1 MNEIMK
7 KQLVFTIL
15 AAFLTFTS
23 VHAQPH
29 KKAIN
34 EKLEKYRAEKISF
47 LTSKLDLTP
56 AEAQE
61 FWPVY
66 NQLEKERWEA
76 QKMRREMEE
85 KIRLAE
91 DDMTKT
97 EITRLTREYAGS
109 LQKEANMLVEYNEK
123 FLKIL
128 PPEKVLNLYKSE
140 NEFRMYMIKKF
151 RDHRKSDRD

>member
-1 MNEIMK
+1 MK
-7 KQLVFTIL
+7 QMVFTIL
-15 AAFLTFTS
+15 TALLTATF
-23 VHAQPH
+23 VHAQSH
-29 KKAIN
+29 KKDIS
-34 EKLEKYRAEKISF
+34 ERLERYRSEKIAF

-56 AEAQE
+56 SEAQQ

-91 DDMTKT
+91 EDMSKT
-97 EITRLTREYAGS
+97 EMTRLSREYAGS

-123 FLKIL
+123 FLEIL
-128 PPEKVLNLYKSE
+128 SPKKVLNLYKSE
-140 NEFRMYMIKKF
+140 NEFRMYMIRKF
-151 RDHRKSDRD
+151 RDRKKNGGD